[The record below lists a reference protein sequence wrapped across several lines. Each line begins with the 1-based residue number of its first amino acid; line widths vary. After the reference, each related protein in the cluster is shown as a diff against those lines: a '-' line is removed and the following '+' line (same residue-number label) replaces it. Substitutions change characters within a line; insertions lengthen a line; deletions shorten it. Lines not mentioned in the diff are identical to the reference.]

1 MPNPRYSNFESM
13 NRAKKRGC
21 EPGLFGA
28 LENFDDRTVY
38 PGKIVAG
45 VDEAG
50 RGPLAGPVVAAA
62 VILPAGVPLEA
73 FGGLNDS
80 KALSEAQRE
89 KIYGRILS
97 HCPTVG
103 VGLADEGEIDRI
115 NILQATLQAMRRALE
130 QLTSKP
136 DLVLVDGLQVPLTDV
151 PAHALVKGD
160 SRSASIAAASIVAK
174 VTRDRMMARF
184 HLEFP
189 RYRFDR
195 HKGYGSG
202 LHLAALK
209 VFGPC
214 PLHRRSYAPVA
225 RAIDPLSPTPEFAD
239 LYRRAASAAVEKDG
253 ATLAQEIHRA
263 LESVSLREEE
273 TALIRDLLRDF
284 RGAGA

>member
-1 MPNPRYSNFESM
+1 M
-13 NRAKKRGC
+13 NRAKKHGC
-21 EPGLFGA
+21 EPGLFEA
-28 LENFDDRTVY
+28 LESFDDRTVY

-62 VILPAGVPLEA
+62 VILPAGVPLEE

-89 KIYGRILS
+89 RIYGRILS
-97 HCPTVG
+97 LCPSVG
-103 VGLADEGEIDRI
+103 VGVADESEIDRV

-136 DLVLVDGLQVPLTDV
+136 VLVLVDGLQVPVTDG

-214 PLHRRSYAPVA
+214 PLHRRSYSPVA
-225 RAIDPLSPTPEFAD
+225 RAVQPFPPTPEFTE
-239 LYRRAASAAVEKDG
+239 LYRRAASAAVEENG
-253 ATLAQEIHRA
+253 ATLAREIQCA
-263 LESVSLREEE
+263 LESASLREEE
-273 TALIRDLLRDF
+273 TALIRDLLRDV

>member
-1 MPNPRYSNFESM
+1 M
-13 NRAKKRGC
+13 
-21 EPGLFGA
+21 
-28 LENFDDRTVY
+28 Y

-62 VILPAGVPLEA
+62 VTLPAGIPLEE
-73 FGGLNDS
+73 FGGLDDS

-89 KIYGRILS
+89 RIYDRILAL
-97 HCPTVG
+97 CPSVG
-103 VGLADEGEIDRI
+103 VGVADEGEIDRI

-130 QLTSKP
+130 QLIPKP
-136 DLVLVDGLQVPLTDV
+136 DLVLVDGLQVPVTDA
-151 PAHALVKGD
+151 PAQALVKGD

-174 VTRDRMMARF
+174 VTRDRMMERF
-184 HLEFP
+184 HLEYP

-214 PLHRRSYAPVA
+214 PLHRRSYSPVA
-225 RAIDPLSPTPEFAD
+225 RAMHPFPPTPEFAD
-239 LYRRAASAAVEKDG
+239 LYRRAASASVQEDG
-253 ATLAQEIHRA
+253 DTLAREILRA
-263 LESVSLREEE
+263 LQSVSLREEE
-273 TALIRDLLRDF
+273 TALIRALLRDV

>member
-1 MPNPRYSNFESM
+1 MKQ
-13 NRAKKRGC
+13 AKKHRF
-21 EPGLFGA
+21 EPGLFEAFEG
-28 LENFDDRTVY
+28 FDDRAVY
-38 PGKIVAG
+38 PGQSVAG

-62 VILPAGVPLEA
+62 VILPAGVPLEE

-89 KIYGRILS
+89 RIYDRIFSL
-97 HCPTVG
+97 CPSVG
-103 VGLADEGEIDRI
+103 VGVADEREIDRV

-130 QLTSKP
+130 QLIPKP
-136 DLVLVDGLQVPLTDV
+136 DRVLVDGLQVPVTDC

-184 HLEFP
+184 HLEYP

-225 RAIDPLSPTPEFAD
+225 RAMQPFSPTPEFPE
-239 LYRRAASAAVEKDG
+239 LYRSAASAAAREAG
-253 ATLAQEIHRA
+253 ANLMREIQGA
-263 LESVSLREEE
+263 LERVSLREEE
-273 TALIRDLLRDF
+273 TALIRDLLRDV